1 MSRPKFEIVPT
12 PITPLSAPPRP
23 RRAGAV
29 VSALLV
35 LGALG
40 AVAYTGNRQLDA
52 LLSTLDEETLGEA
65 GRALESLLAR
75 QKDQLAAE
83 VTVLADD
90 NRIRATVLAPEF
102 DAPTVQD
109 VIEDLR
115 KSSGA
120 TLLAVLDANGKVQV
134 VTGAGALKEANLG
147 ASPTV
152 KAAFGKS
159 TSDVWTLPDQVQVI
173 GLAPIRSGDQTPAL
187 LVKGLPLGGSQLATV
202 ASMLGVAGAVSIGDK
217 LIATSATGLDGRA
230 VPGAD
235 AALDEALKLASGL
248 PEGVDRVTTAR
259 GSYLVKVIR
268 TGPAATAARVAWLV
282 PYHHQIDKTRLLR
295 LLVWAPLALGALLFL
310 LLLATSQ
317 RNHGGST

>member
-1 MSRPKFEIVPT
+1 MSRPKFEIVPATMPPVPT
-12 PITPLSAPPRP
+12 PAAPP

-29 VSALLV
+29 MSAVLV

-40 AVAYTGNRQLDA
+40 AVAYTGNRQLDT

-75 QKDQLAAE
+75 QKDQLASE

-90 NRIRATVLAPEF
+90 NRIRATVLAPQF

-120 TLLAVLDANGKVQV
+120 TLLAVLDGNGKVKV
-134 VTGAGALKEANLG
+134 VTGAGALQEANLG

-152 KAAFGKS
+152 KAAFAKAA
-159 TSDVWTLPDQVQVI
+159 SDIWTLPDQVQVI

-187 LVKGLPLGGSQLATV
+187 LVKGLPLGASQLATV
-202 ASMLGVAGAVSIGDK
+202 ASMLGVAGAVSIGDR
-217 LIATSATGLDGRA
+217 LVATSVVGS
-230 VPGAD
+230 D
-235 AALDEALKLASGL
+235 AALDEALKMASGL
-248 PEGVDRVTTAR
+248 PEGIDRITTTR

-282 PYHHQIDKTRLLR
+282 PYHQQADKTRLLR
-295 LLVWAPLALGALLFL
+295 ILVWAPLALGALLFL